1 MKKFSS
7 LWLLL
12 ELMFSSFLLAKG
24 QDGEAIYKQNC
35 TACHK
40 FGQKIHPLQTDLI
53 SRRLAS

>member
-7 LWLLL
+7 FWLLL
-12 ELMFSSFLLAKG
+12 GLMFSSFLLAKG

-53 SRRLAS
+53 